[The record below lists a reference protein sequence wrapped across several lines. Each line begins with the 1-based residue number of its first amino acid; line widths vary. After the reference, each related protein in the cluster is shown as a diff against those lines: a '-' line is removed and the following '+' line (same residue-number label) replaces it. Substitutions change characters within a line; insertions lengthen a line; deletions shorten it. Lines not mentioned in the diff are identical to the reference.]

1 MSPLLTRLERIP
13 ARLTSRTAML
23 LAALLVLLV
32 TASGAIAAPG
42 TLRMLQVS
50 PSLGHRVAVTAPG
63 GGTFS
68 VNPGRS
74 QIRVTPQGGDPLLTY
89 AWCVMPRVGITSG
102 VDYAVDLQTPADTPA
117 LAAPAQQQAAWL
129 MSRADGLL
137 ASAADPGREAAAI
150 QVAVWQL
157 TGQAADIPAVTADTA
172 LNARVA
178 ALRAM
183 AAGRTAG
190 IAPTLAVAAPAVA
203 GAPVELTVTGS
214 PGAVVTLSATG
225 AAPSATEVTLAADGT
240 ARVTLTPAAAGEARV
255 VATTSGWVL
264 WRAVHPSSR
273 PAQDLSWV
281 VPSTL
286 TSELTVPV
294 ATAPPVTPEVPV
306 APVVPVTPA
315 PTPTPPSVVPTGRPA
330 ALHLVKT
337 APRAV
342 LTGLPVRYTL
352 TITNVTG
359 RTAEDVVVRDVLPR
373 GTYLRAT
380 PAGATLVKGVVV
392 WRLGDLAPKATVVRR
407 ITLWTL
413 PATGPVLR
421 NAATAV
427 ASNAA
432 LVRARA
438 VTRVL
443 PLPPGAQP
451 SVTG

>member
-13 ARLTSRTAML
+13 ARLTSRTVVL

-32 TASGAIAAPG
+32 TASGALAAPG

-74 QIRVTPQGGDPLLTY
+74 QIRVTPGGGDALLTY
-89 AWCVMPRVGITSG
+89 AWCVLPRVGITSG
-102 VDYAVDLQTPADTPA
+102 IDYAVDLQTPADTPELATPA
-117 LAAPAQQQAAWL
+117 LQEAAWL
-129 MSRADGLL
+129 MSRADDLL
-137 ASAADPGREAAAI
+137 ASAANPGREAAAV

-190 IAPTLAVAAPAVA
+190 TAPTLAVAAPAVA
-203 GAPVELTVTGS
+203 GAPVAVTVTGT

-225 AAPSATEVTLAADGT
+225 GALSATQVTLDADGT
-240 ARVTLTPAAAGEARV
+240 ARVSLTPAAAGEARV
-255 VATTSGWVL
+255 VATTPGWVL
-264 WRAVHPSSR
+264 WRAVHPSTR

-286 TSELTVPV
+286 TAELVVPV
-294 ATAPPVTPEVPV
+294 AAAPPVTPEVPV
-306 APVVPVTPA
+306 TPVVPVTPPA
-315 PTPTPPSVVPTGRPA
+315 PAPPSVVPTGRPA

-342 LTGLPVRYTL
+342 MTGLPVRYTL

-392 WRLGDLAPKATVVRR
+392 WRIGDLAPKATVVRR

-413 PATGPVLR
+413 PTTGPVLR

>member
-1 MSPLLTRLERIP
+1 M
-13 ARLTSRTAML
+13 
-23 LAALLVLLV
+23 
-32 TASGAIAAPG
+32 
-42 TLRMLQVS
+42 
-50 PSLGHRVAVTAPG
+50 
-63 GGTFS
+63 
-68 VNPGRS
+68 
-74 QIRVTPQGGDPLLTY
+74 
-89 AWCVMPRVGITSG
+89 
-102 VDYAVDLQTPADTPA
+102 
-117 LAAPAQQQAAWL
+117 
-129 MSRADGLL
+129 
-137 ASAADPGREAAAI
+137 

-190 IAPTLAVAAPAVA
+190 TAPTLAVAAPAVA
-203 GAPVELTVTGS
+203 GAPVAVTVTGT

-225 AAPSATEVTLAADGT
+225 GALSATQVTLDADGT
-240 ARVTLTPAAAGEARV
+240 ARVSLTPAAAGEARV
-255 VATTSGWVL
+255 VATTPGWVL
-264 WRAVHPSSR
+264 WRAVHPSTR

-286 TSELTVPV
+286 TAELVVPV
-294 ATAPPVTPEVPV
+294 AAAPPVTPEVPV
-306 APVVPVTPA
+306 TPVVPVTPPA
-315 PTPTPPSVVPTGRPA
+315 PAPPSVVPTGRPA

-342 LTGLPVRYTL
+342 MTGLPVRYTL

-392 WRLGDLAPKATVVRR
+392 WRIGDLAPKATVVRR

-413 PATGPVLR
+413 PTTGPVLR